1 MADFSMLDM
10 SHDPVFVAQ
19 RNEATLAQLA
29 AQTRGMEASAD
40 LHDIQAIKVMQD
52 MQAGEALGKL
62 AQGRIAA
69 NPNATPSQM
78 MTGLMQD
85 AAAVGDPHLMAQMA
99 GHASTVMGHEA
110 QVLSAGVAAKRQ
122 KFELMSKF
130 NDTVHRWVG
139 TATDQAS
146 FDRANA
152 EIEKETGVPSPYVG
166 QTYDPR
172 FVKQIQEASM
182 TYKER
187 LEADRKALAD
197 EERIRYHDLVLGVKE
212 RLAKVRENYN
222 AIIAAKNSGAT
233 QKAEGK
239 PIAAPN
245 KDQRDLALQYI
256 QKQSPDL
263 EPEDRLM
270 AGTALAEQAR
280 KIVQTRPGMT
290 YTDALPEAYNEVKKD
305 FAEQE
310 KWGGLAKKLRFM
322 GAGKTPLTAMAVPED
337 PKTWV
342 VGRYYDNGKGL
353 VGKWDGK
360 EFQPVT
366 GD

>member
-19 RNEATLAQLA
+19 QHEATLAQLA

-40 LHDIQAIKVMQD
+40 LHDMQAIKAMQD
-52 MQAGEALGKL
+52 MQAGDALGKL

-69 NPNATPSQM
+69 NPNATPSQL

-85 AAAVGDPHLMAQMA
+85 AATVGDPHLMAQMA

-110 QVLSAGVAAKRQ
+110 QVLSAGVAVKKQ
-122 KFELMSKF
+122 KLELMEKF
-130 NDTVHRWVG
+130 NNTVHRWIG
-139 TATDQAS
+139 SATDQAS

-172 FVKQIQEASM
+172 FVKQIQDASM
-182 TYKER
+182 THKER
-187 LEADRKALAD
+187 LEAERKALAD
-197 EERIRYHDLVLGVKE
+197 EEKIRYHDLMLDARE
-212 RLAKVRENYN
+212 RLAQIRENYN
-222 AIIAAKNSGAT
+222 AIIAAKNSGVT
-233 QKAEGK
+233 KKAEGK
-239 PIAAPN
+239 PIASPDKN
-245 KDQRDLALQYI
+245 QLDLALQYV

-280 KIVQTRPGMT
+280 KLVQTRPGMT

-305 FAEQE
+305 FVEQE
-310 KWGGLAKKLRFM
+310 KWGGAIQKLRFM
-322 GAGKTPLTAMAVPED
+322 GAGKTPLTAMAIPDD
-337 PKTWV
+337 PKAWI

-353 VGKWDGK
+353 IGKWDGK

>member
-19 RNEATLAQLA
+19 QHDATLAQLA

-40 LHDIQAIKVMQD
+40 LRDVQAIKAMQD
-52 MQAGEALGKL
+52 MQTGEALGKL
-62 AQGRIAA
+62 AQGRISA
-69 NPNATPSQM
+69 NPNATPSQL

-85 AAAVGDPHLMAQMA
+85 AATVGDPQLLAQMA

-110 QVLSAGVAAKRQ
+110 QVASAKVAEKKQ
-122 KFELMSKF
+122 QLDLMHHY
-130 NDTVHRWVG
+130 NDTVHRWIG

-152 EIEKETGVPSPYVG
+152 EITKETGVPSPYAG
-166 QTYDPR
+166 QAYDPA
-172 FVKQIQEASM
+172 FVQQARSASM
-182 TYKER
+182 TYKDR
-187 LEADRKALAD
+187 LEAERKALAD
-197 EERIRYHDLVLGVKE
+197 EEKIRYHDMMIN
-212 RLAKVRENYN
+212 VRETLADLREKYLGILANKGG
-222 AIIAAKNSGAT
+222 AATK
-233 QKAEGK
+233 KAEGK
-239 PIAAPN
+239 PIASPD
-245 KDQRDLALQYI
+245 KDQRDLALQYV

-280 KIVQTRPGMT
+280 KLVQTRPGMT
-290 YTDALPEAYNEVKKD
+290 YIDALPEAYNEVKKD
-305 FAEQE
+305 FVEQE
-310 KWGGLAKKLRFM
+310 KWGGLSKKLRFM
-322 GAGKTPLTAMAVPED
+322 GAGKTPLTAMTIPDD
-337 PKTWV
+337 PKAWV

-353 VGKWDGK
+353 IGKWDGK

>member
-19 RNEATLAQLA
+19 KNEATLAQLA

-40 LHDIQAIKVMQD
+40 LHDLQAIKLMQG
-52 MQAGEALGKL
+52 MQTEEALGKL
-62 AQGRIAA
+62 AQGRVAS
-69 NPNATPSQM
+69 NPAMSPVQM

-85 AAAVGDPHLMAQMA
+85 AAAVGDPHMMAQMA
-99 GHASTVMGHEA
+99 GHASTAIGHEA
-110 QVLSAGVAAKRQ
+110 QALSAGVAAKKQ
-122 KFELMSKF
+122 KLDLMSKF
-130 NDTVHRWVG
+130 NDTVHRWIG
-139 TATDQAS
+139 TATDQVS

-152 EIEKETGVPSPYVG
+152 EIEKETGVPSPYIG
-166 QTYDPR
+166 QAYDPR

-182 TYKER
+182 THKER
-187 LEADRKALAD
+187 LEAERKALAD
-197 EERIRYHDLVLGVKE
+197 EERIRFHDLILEAKE
-212 RLAKVRENYN
+212 RLAQIRENYN
-222 AIIAAKNSGAT
+222 AIMAAKNSGAT
-233 QKAEGK
+233 KKAEGK

-245 KDQRDLALQYI
+245 RDQRDLALLYV

-263 EPEDRLM
+263 EPEDRLT

-290 YTDALPEAYNEVKKD
+290 YTDALPEAYNKVKED
-305 FAEQE
+305 FVEQE
-310 KWGGLAKKLRFM
+310 KWGGLSKKLRFM
-322 GAGKTPLTAMAVPED
+322 GAGKTPLTAMAVPDD
-337 PKTWV
+337 PKAWV
-342 VGRYYDNGKGL
+342 VGRYYDNGTGL

-360 EFQPVT
+360 ELQPVT